1 MERLSYSTEEA
12 GHYRL
17 VRCKCPKVLGPVR
30 MSLALKNFLGDLAYA
45 AQN

>member
-1 MERLSYSTEEA
+1 MERFGYSTEEA

-17 VRCKCPKVLGPVR
+17 VRCKRPKVLGPVR
-30 MSLALKNFLGDLAYA
+30 MSLALKNFLGDLAYT